1 MCLGSTK
8 KLMKIEPNLLNK
20 LDLSKV
26 QRAPG
31 SLFLFH
37 CGINARPVHPFRF
50 AKQKISANY
59 LPIYPTI
66 PNNSLQKIPI
76 DCEAN

>member
-31 SLFLFH
+31 SLFFVPLWYK
-37 CGINARPVHPFRF
+37 CKACQSLPVC
-50 AKQKISANY
+50 KTENKCKLSANLSNY
-59 LPIYPTI
+59 
-66 PNNSLQKIPI
+66 SK
-76 DCEAN
+76 